1 MDTNSHI
8 NILSHKREFFN
19 AEHFSVGGLIFCSFL
34 TLSVICEIIDV
45 SRLIYGENG
54 TIVRN
59 K

>member
-1 MDTNSHI
+1 MQSI
-8 NILSHKREFFN
+8 PL

-45 SRLIYGENG
+45 SRLIYDENG